1 MLGRCPV
8 CCCSSVRAVADR
20 FSFKVFCYLVFS
32 SCWHLSQA
40 ELRVQEE
47 NRLYMIENRKGLHI
61 HRDWGK
67 CSLLNP
73 GLVVKLGDEPALKIQ
88 SFLNPGCHEALGPR
102 PEPYDPY
109 KIR

>member
-1 MLGRCPV
+1 MEGMLDLPGLSAHLKLPPPLPP
-8 CCCSSVRAVADR
+8 S
-20 FSFKVFCYLVFS
+20 YLVFG
-32 SCWHLSQA
+32 SCGRLSQA

-88 SFLNPGCHEALGPR
+88 SFFNPGCHEALGPR